1 MTSAKSN
8 ANTTGIKITRKQF
21 WQMLLAAPL
30 AALGIKSTPKH
41 KLTATYSVDFEPIL
55 NLKAAHGIE
64 SGIESGLVKNIQAE
78 IDRAIIRDLYG
89 K

>member
-64 SGIESGLVKNIQAE
+64 SGLVKNIQAE